1 MNTTKDVSK
10 QSTEEQG
17 KQRIDTL
24 QKYISDMVAVEEHIG
39 KAVERQTEHEEVYQY
54 NPQAGQLIQSIAQL
68 TKQHA
73 DHLERH
79 LESMGGDPAKG
90 LKEIATEALG
100 NIAGL
105 YDKLRTDTVSKMLR
119 DDYTALSLAAVGY
132 TMLHTTGLALNDR
145 TTADLALRHLEH
157 YTPILMQFDQ
167 IIPSVVVAELRED
180 GMMVNESIVQ
190 EAKKNAQDAW
200 QTSNGSNGKS

>member
-1 MNTTKDVSK
+1 MSTNQDRTN
-10 QSTEEQG
+10 QSTAKQDEQ
-17 KQRIDTL
+17 RLDTL
-24 QKYISDMVAVEEHIG
+24 QKYISDMVAVEEHISS
-39 KAVERQTEHEEVYQY
+39 AVKRQTEHEEVYQY

-68 TKQHA
+68 TEQHA
-73 DHLERH
+73 AQLEQH

-105 YDKLRTDTVSKMLR
+105 YDRIRTETVSKMLR

-132 TMLHTTGLALNDR
+132 TMLHTTGLSLNDR
-145 TTADLALRHLEH
+145 RTADLALRHLEH

-167 IIPSVVVAELRED
+167 IMPSVVVAELRED
-180 GMMVNESIVQ
+180 GLLVNESIIQ
-190 EAKKNAQDAW
+190 EAKKNTQEAW
-200 QTSNGSNGKS
+200 QPSNGSNSAS